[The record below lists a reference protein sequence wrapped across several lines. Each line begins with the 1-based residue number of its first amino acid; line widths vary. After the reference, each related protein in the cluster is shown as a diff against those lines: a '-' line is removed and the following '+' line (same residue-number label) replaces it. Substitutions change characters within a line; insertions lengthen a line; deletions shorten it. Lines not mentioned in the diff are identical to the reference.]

1 MVPVAF
7 VLIALVLIPGL
18 FTACYPL
25 FIARVLARGRPAAGR
40 AEGPSICGLVS
51 VIVPCRGLEEGQ
63 AAGVAAVLA
72 QSFTSPAE
80 ILFCVARTDDPAAAV
95 ITPLLPG
102 RPDGAARL
110 VVTGP
115 AGDALGKMH
124 NLLGGLATAT
134 GDRLV
139 FLDSDVRLPDPGY
152 LERFVAGL
160 GEPGVGLV
168 TCFPACRQAGSAAA
182 AVITLLINDDLLGLF
197 AFVGGRGDLS
207 LANGSCLAIDRAAL
221 TAAGGLSALER
232 QLLMDTALA
241 QRVRSA
247 GYRVRL
253 HDEAAPVPTGCLT
266 WAQAWRQSRRW
277 HAAMWRVLPRWQY
290 AGFAWLRG
298 ATLLGLLLTC
308 GTLGA
313 GHGVAAPLAF
323 ATAGTLGLRCA
334 VALWLDRRHLHAG
347 LPARW
352 WCLLPLVELAGGLEA
367 WTAPLTRE
375 VHWRGTAYRMDR
387 RGRATPV
394 GRDAAEP
401 GRPT

>member
-7 VLIALVLIPGL
+7 VLIALVLVPGL

-25 FIARVLARGRPAAGR
+25 FIARVLARGQGGAGR
-40 AEGPSICGLVS
+40 NPSTCGRVS

-72 QSFTSPAE
+72 QSFTAPAE
-80 ILFCVARTDDPAAAV
+80 ILFCVARADDPAVAV
-95 ITPLLPG
+95 IEPLLAERREG
-102 RPDGAARL
+102 VARL

-115 AGDALGKMH
+115 AGEALGKMH
-124 NLLGGLATAT
+124 NLLGGLAAAT

-160 GEPGVGLV
+160 AEPGVGLV
-168 TCFPACRQAGSAAA
+168 TCFPACRQAGSVAA
-182 AVITLLINDDLLGLF
+182 AVVTLLINDDLLGLF
-197 AFVGGRGDLS
+197 AFVGARGDLS
-207 LANGSCLAIDRAAL
+207 LANGSCLAVDRAAL
-221 TAAGGLSALER
+221 TATGGLGALDR

-247 GYRVRL
+247 GLRVRL
-253 HDEAAPVPTGCLT
+253 HDEAAPVHTGRLT

-298 ATLLGLLLTC
+298 ATLLGLLLAV
-308 GTLGA
+308 GALGA
-313 GHGVAAPLAF
+313 GHAAAAPLVF

-334 VALWLDRRHLHAG
+334 VALWLDRRRLHAG

-375 VHWRGTAYRMDR
+375 IHWRGTAYRVDR
-387 RGRATPV
+387 RGRATPA
-394 GRDAAEP
+394 GRDATEP
-401 GRPT
+401 GLPT